1 FRSRGGRRRPG
12 GRRHVPGD
20 HRRRHRGPPQP
31 GQPRQAGTPVPAVG
45 GHRPRRTGAPPD
57 LLTPPALHVTQI
69 TFLSCQETAP
79 CPVQGANPLKT
90 GAGTC
95 STASSYSEPDT
106 PEPAPPG
113 ASPGDCTV
121 TTSPSPSS
129 TPNPTSPRASPRTS
143 PR

>member
-1 FRSRGGRRRPG
+1 PICPRRP
-12 GRRHVPGD
+12 
-20 HRRRHRGPPQP
+20 
-31 GQPRQAGTPVPAVG
+31 
-45 GHRPRRTGAPPD
+45 GAPPD
-57 LLTPPALHVTQI
+57 LLPPPPALHVTQI

-129 TPNPTSPRASPRTS
+129 TPNPTSSSGCACTSSRPARTS
-143 PR
+143 APARCGTCSRAPASS